1 MMLAL
6 LGFADWVEWL
16 QWLLPIQKS
25 RRWER
30 EGESEHFERIP
41 ADADH
46 ARSALC
52 CTGQRVGRIAAVT
65 GGERLIKS
73 G

>member
-1 MMLAL
+1 MAAMVA
-6 LGFADWVEWL
+6 ADSKVPEMG
-16 QWLLPIQKS
+16 
-25 RRWER
+25 ER
-30 EGESEHFERIP
+30 ERERAFERIP

>member
-30 EGESEHFERIP
+30 EREREHLKEFQLMLIMLALRCAAPANGWVELLQLLVESG
-41 ADADH
+41 
-46 ARSALC
+46 S
-52 CTGQRVGRIAAVT
+52 
-65 GGERLIKS
+65 
-73 G
+73 